1 MQVDDALAKGEKIT
15 KISIFTLI
23 SLGCLLLFTGLL
35 SGSVA
40 LRGDGVHTIADAFV
54 SLIVLIGLRMLH
66 KTPSERFQFGYYK
79 IETFASM
86 IAAIFLVFIGIWVF
100 YSSYLSLIHP
110 EELTFPIVA
119 LIVSL
124 FSAAA
129 FFLLAIYKRKVA
141 NVLGSVAL
149 KTDAK
154 NSIKT
159 GLASSIVFLGLAF
172 SYLGYH
178 QVEAV
183 AAMIIAVFI
192 FAISYGAI
200 KESSLI
206 LMDGCACPGTRGN
219 VKSIAEGIAGVEEV
233 HEISLRKS
241 GSYVVGEMHIKVDG
255 NLSVHAA
262 NEIVEKIEKLIKKR
276 IPVMKKLTVKV
287 EPMKK
292 NSK

>member
-1 MQVDDALAKGEKIT
+1 
-15 KISIFTLI
+15 
-23 SLGCLLLFTGLL
+23 
-35 SGSVA
+35 
-40 LRGDGVHTIADAFV
+40 
-54 SLIVLIGLRMLH
+54 
-66 KTPSERFQFGYYK
+66 
-79 IETFASM
+79 
-86 IAAIFLVFIGIWVF
+86 
-100 YSSYLSLIHP
+100 
-110 EELTFPIVA
+110 
-119 LIVSL
+119 
-124 FSAAA
+124 
-129 FFLLAIYKRKVA
+129 
-141 NVLGSVAL
+141 
-149 KTDAK
+149 
-154 NSIKT
+154 
-159 GLASSIVFLGLAF
+159 
-172 SYLGYH
+172 LGYH

-206 LMDGCACPGTRGN
+206 LMDSCACPGTRGN

-241 GSYVVGEMHIKVDG
+241 GPYVVGEMHIKVDG

-276 IPVMKKLTVKV
+276 IPVMKKLTANV